1 MKKLIVLLIM
11 TVMTVGL
18 AGCIDDQ
25 DNSGGK
31 LPSKD
36 IPK

>member
-11 TVMTVGL
+11 AVMTVGL
-18 AGCIDDQ
+18 VGCIDDQ

-31 LPSKD
+31 LPAKD